1 MAFVKSIASNIVKFL
16 TAPEASTTNLI
27 TRGFMPA
34 AVAAAVETVRGAIRR
49 GRRAKQQL
57 EDFLEELKVTV
68 ALVAINGKDL
78 VKPIINTVR
87 TSYKDEPTPEIQ
99 VTPTKLAV
107 RQPDIKVKVIQV
119 RNKDVD
125 NRIND

>member
-1 MAFVKSIASNIVKFL
+1 MAITSRPGGLLV
-16 TAPEASTTNLI
+16 
-27 TRGFMPA
+27 TRGLGGAPTHLLVRGFLPTV
-34 AVAAAVETVRGAIRR
+34 AVAAVEAVRGAVRR
-49 GRRAKQQL
+49 GRRAKQQF
-57 EDFLEELKVTV
+57 EEFLEELKVTV

-87 TSYKDEPTPEIQ
+87 TTYKDEPTPEIQ

-107 RQPDIKVKVIQV
+107 KQPEIKVKVTHV

-125 NRIND
+125 NRIDD

>member
-1 MAFVKSIASNIVKFL
+1 MPGFVVTRGLGPGA
-16 TAPEASTTNLI
+16 TTTNLI
-27 TRGFMPA
+27 VRGFLPAA
-34 AVAAAVETVRGAIRR
+34 AVAAVEAVRGAVRR
-49 GRRAKQQL
+49 GRRAKQQF
-57 EDFLEELKVTV
+57 EDFLEELKVTI

-99 VTPTKLAV
+99 VTPVKLAV
-107 RQPDIKVKVIQV
+107 RQPEIKVKVTQV

-125 NRIND
+125 NRIDD

>member
-1 MAFVKSIASNIVKFL
+1 MAVTSRSGGLLV
-16 TAPEASTTNLI
+16 
-27 TRGFMPA
+27 TRGLGGAPTHVLVRGFLPTTA
-34 AVAAAVETVRGAIRR
+34 AAAVEVVRGAVRR
-49 GRRAKQQL
+49 GRRAKQQF

-78 VKPIINTVR
+78 VKPIINTAR

-107 RQPDIKVKVIQV
+107 RQPDIKVKVTQV

-125 NRIND
+125 NRIDD

>member
-1 MAFVKSIASNIVKFL
+1 MPGFTV
-16 TAPEASTTNLI
+16 
-27 TRGFMPA
+27 TRGLGPGATPSALIARGFA
-34 AVAAAVETVRGAIRR
+34 AEEFVEAARGAFRR
-49 GRRAKQQL
+49 VKQTKQRF
-57 EDFLEELKVTV
+57 EDLLEELKVTV

-78 VKPIINTVR
+78 FEPIINTVR
-87 TSYKDEPTPEIQ
+87 ASYKDEPSPEIR

-107 RQPDIKVKVIQV
+107 KQPEITVKVTQV

>member
-1 MAFVKSIASNIVKFL
+1 MPGFIV
-16 TAPEASTTNLI
+16 
-27 TRGFMPA
+27 TRGFGPGATPSNLIARGFIPA
-34 AVAAAVETVRGAIRR
+34 IGVVTVVRGAVRR
-49 GRRAKQQL
+49 GRRAKQQFG
-57 EDFLEELKVTV
+57 DFLEELKVTA
-68 ALVAINGKDL
+68 ALIAINGKDL
-78 VKPIINTVR
+78 FNPIFNTVR
-87 TSYKDEPTPEIQ
+87 SSYKDEPAPKIH

>member
-1 MAFVKSIASNIVKFL
+1 M
-16 TAPEASTTNLI
+16 TTSRPGGLLV
-27 TRGFMPA
+27 TRGLGGQPTHLLVRGFLP
-34 AVAAAVETVRGAIRR
+34 AAAVDVVEAARGVIRR
-49 GRRAKQQL
+49 GRRAKRQF
-57 EDFLEELKVTV
+57 EEFLEELKVTA
-68 ALVAINGKDL
+68 ALIAINGKDL

-107 RQPDIKVKVIQV
+107 RQPEIKVRVTQV

-125 NRIND
+125 NRIDD

>member
-1 MAFVKSIASNIVKFL
+1 MPGFTITRGLGPGA
-16 TAPEASTTNLI
+16 TPTNLI
-27 TRGFMPA
+27 ARGFVPA
-34 AVAAAVETVRGAIRR
+34 AAAVVEVVRGAVRR
-49 GRRAKQQL
+49 GRKAKQQF
-57 EDFLEELKVTV
+57 EDFLEELKVT
-68 ALVAINGKDL
+68 AMLVAINGKDL

-99 VTPTKLAV
+99 VTPTRLAV
-107 RQPDIKVKVIQV
+107 KQPDIKVKVTQV